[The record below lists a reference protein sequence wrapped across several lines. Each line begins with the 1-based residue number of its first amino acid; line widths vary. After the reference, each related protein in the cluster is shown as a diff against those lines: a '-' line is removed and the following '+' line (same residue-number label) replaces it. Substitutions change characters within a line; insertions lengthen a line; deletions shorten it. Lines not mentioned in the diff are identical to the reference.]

1 MKKNKLPI
9 NKWALLTIVL
19 ITAAMGVQGMRQ
31 ARLDTHILNA
41 LPTGDAVYR
50 DAQYVMAHNP
60 LQDQLVIDLSLTP
73 ANADRLVNAADHI
86 SQTMAQSGLFQSIGL
101 AQFAQAG
108 PQLPDLIVQRLPQ
121 LFTAAQLETHI
132 APLLTQAHIRRVMDA
147 NWRRLGRIDGIGQAR
162 LLATDPLEFRNAVFK
177 RLAALLP
184 ASNSR
189 YDRGY
194 LLSADRAHLLLPAT
208 PNGAGTDTAIAL
220 PLENLFSQIENQ
232 LSATDSPAVHMTV
245 MGAFRA
251 ALDNERMARRDVQR
265 AIMAA
270 TIGIAL
276 LLWIAFPR
284 PWVGL
289 LALLPAIFG
298 TAAAFWIYSLIH
310 PRISVLTL
318 GFGGAVISITV
329 DHGIA
334 FLLFLDHP
342 GGATS
347 QYASKEIR
355 AVGLIAALTSIGA
368 FLSLSFSGFPI
379 LAQIGQFA
387 ALGIG
392 CSYLFIH
399 TLFAWFIPSLP
410 PTDRPIKPLQ
420 QWLNR
425 ATGSHISRISF
436 WPALALAIVALP
448 LAWPGFEVDL
458 KAFNSMSPETQQAAA
473 HIQTVWGNVMNRS
486 VVLIE
491 ADSPAGLQQ
500 KNDALV
506 RLLGMDGPAR
516 QAFVLSALF
525 PGDNQRAENRIAWQ
539 KFWDRHAASTGAN
552 IQAEA
557 ARLGFTE
564 MAFDPF
570 FKTITDALPIPT
582 DIPSVFFPLMGITPS
597 QSTWRQ
603 IVTLPAADTAL
614 AAANRVETISHSGL
628 ARVFDPNQYVDHI
641 GRQLADTFIRM
652 ALIIFGCV
660 TILLLLFFR
669 GIGWA
674 LIALAAPAYGFVCAL
689 ALLNLLGR
697 PLDIA
702 SLMLSIVILGMGIDY
717 ALFMICAKQ
726 RYKLNSDDRLAR
738 IRLAVLLAGVSSA
751 LGFGTLALA
760 DQAMLQSVGI
770 CAGAGISFTLLGTF
784 LILPAILDWR
794 IGK

>member
-1 MKKNKLPI
+1 MAKNKFPL
-9 NKWALLTIVL
+9 NKWALLTIIL
-19 ITAAMGVQGMRQ
+19 MTAAMGIQGMRQ
-31 ARLDTHILNA
+31 ARLDTNILNA
-41 LPTGDAVYR
+41 LPTGDGIYR

-60 LQDQLVIDLSLTP
+60 LQDQLVIDLRLTP
-73 ANADRLVNAADHI
+73 ADADRLVNAADHI

-101 AQFAQAG
+101 AEFAQAG
-108 PQLPDLIVQRLPQ
+108 PQLPDLIVQRLPH
-121 LFTAAQLETHI
+121 LFTATQLEQQI
-132 APLLTQAHIRRVMDA
+132 APLLTRARIHQAMDA
-147 NWRRLGRIDGIGQAR
+147 NWRQLGQIDGIGQIR
-162 LLATDPLEFRNAVFK
+162 LLAADPLAFRNVVFK

-184 ASNSR
+184 TSSSR
-189 YDRGY
+189 YYRGY
-194 LLSADRAHLLLPAT
+194 LLSADRTHLLLPAT

-232 LSATDSPAVHMTV
+232 LAGTGAPPVQMTV
-245 MGAFRA
+245 MGTFRA
-251 ALDNERMARRDVQR
+251 ALDNERMARRDVKR

-284 PWVGL
+284 PWIGL

-298 TAAAFWIYSLIH
+298 TAAAFWLFSLIH

-347 QYASKEIR
+347 QYASREIR
-355 AVGLIAALTSIGA
+355 AVGLIAALTSMGA

-399 TLFAWFIPSLP
+399 TLFAWLIPSLP
-410 PTDRPIKPLQ
+410 PTGRPIKPLQ
-420 QWLNR
+420 QWINR

-436 WPALALAIVALP
+436 WPALALAIMALP

-458 KAFNSMSPETQQAAA
+458 KAFNSMQPETQQAAT
-473 HIQTVWGNVMNRS
+473 HIQAVWGNVMNRS

-506 RLLGMDGPAR
+506 SLLDMDASAR

-525 PGDNQRAENRIAWQ
+525 PGDNQRAENLNAWQ
-539 KFWDRHAASTGAN
+539 LFWQRHAASTRAG
-552 IQAEA
+552 IQSAA
-557 ARLGFTE
+557 ARLGFTAN
-564 MAFDPF
+564 AFDPF
-570 FKTITDALPIPT
+570 LNTLTDAPRPPAAIPAA
-582 DIPSVFFPLMGITPS
+582 FFSLLGITPA
-597 QSTWRQ
+597 QSTYRQ
-603 IVTLPAADTAL
+603 VVTLPAAASAP
-614 AAANRVETISHSGL
+614 AAASRVETVFRSGL
-628 ARVFDPNQYVDHI
+628 ARIFDPNQYAGHI
-641 GRQLADTFIRM
+641 GRQLATAFIRM
-652 ALIIFGCV
+652 ALIIFVCV
-660 TILLLLFFR
+660 TLLLLLFFR
-669 GIGWA
+669 SIGWT
-674 LIALAAPAYGFVCAL
+674 LSALAAPAYGFVCTL
-689 ALLNLLGR
+689 ALLTLLGR

-726 RYKLNSDDRLAR
+726 RYKLDSDDRLAR
-738 IRLAVLLAGVSSA
+738 IRLAVLLAGASSA

-770 CAGAGISFTLLGTF
+770 CAAAGISFTLLGTF